1 MNSTSLQNP
10 ILSCINHFESQKGG
24 KSHESH
30 LESGV
35 YRRPVL
41 LTVMLLSLPQLLLP
55 LITAY
60 RYEGAEVNM
69 TLAKSEAKIL
79 HAKIAGKAYNHEELI
94 RILTTRSKAQLNAT
108 FNHYNS
114 EFGNPI
120 NKVRVLLHVLLYENL
135 YCGCLW
141 LKTMTL
147 EAGHLLLNINLE
159 CDHVHTK
166 IAVGLDIMAEQ

>member
-1 MNSTSLQNP
+1 
-10 ILSCINHFESQKGG
+10 
-24 KSHESH
+24 
-30 LESGV
+30 
-35 YRRPVL
+35 
-41 LTVMLLSLPQLLLP
+41 
-55 LITAY
+55 
-60 RYEGAEVNM
+60 M

-120 NKVRVLLHVLLYENL
+120 NKVRVLLHVLFYENL
-135 YCGCLW
+135 YRGCLW